1 MEPGPPVDGGRGS
14 GDRGFVRPGKTSVYI
29 LSYHSFLGTGTSSM
43 DFSEA
48 ELLDHLE
55 KFRKL
60 RYRWVSMEEAI
71 SGSLQ
76 GRKNLVFTLDDMHR
90 TAADAY
96 LRIPR
101 PAGIVPTPSVSA
113 AQIKYDKLY
122 LKPERLKK
130 LRDLGCL
137 VGAHGYSLYYL
148 TKGAFESEP
157 RRSLLLR
164 SL

>member
-1 MEPGPPVDGGRGS
+1 
-14 GDRGFVRPGKTSVYI
+14 
-29 LSYHSFLGTGTSSM
+29 M

-113 AQIKYDKLY
+113 AQIK
-122 LKPERLKK
+122 
-130 LRDLGCL
+130 
-137 VGAHGYSLYYL
+137 
-148 TKGAFESEP
+148 
-157 RRSLLLR
+157 
-164 SL
+164 